1 MPVCISLSVMSLHYP
16 QHLVCASLH
25 FVIRIV
31 ITQILAKRGI
41 VNQRIPLP
49 ADLQIK
55 IIERIFPLVRQHNV
69 SILSQERWRIEPT
82 REHRLARTHDV
93 ELVHQGNKLLAFVG
107 HALGIG
113 HIQHLHRIRARAV
126 NQLGHQHRV
135 QAELDHVVVWLH
147 HRQTAR
153 RISSWLVHAAVR
165 QMAGTL
171 FQKNRA
177 PHKRHRL
184 RPLPAQH
191 FKIRLADVRHLR
203 HHPDGVVT
211 LVDK

>member
-41 VNQRIPLP
+41 VYQRVTLP
-49 ADLQIK
+49 AYFQIK

-93 ELVHQGNKLLAFVG
+93 ELVHQGNEFPAFVR

-113 HIQHLHRIRARAV
+113 HIKHFHRIRTRTV
-126 NQLGHQHRV
+126 HQLSH
-135 QAELDHVVVWLH
+135 
-147 HRQTAR
+147 
-153 RISSWLVHAAVR
+153 
-165 QMAGTL
+165 
-171 FQKNRA
+171 
-177 PHKRHRL
+177 
-184 RPLPAQH
+184 
-191 FKIRLADVRHLR
+191 
-203 HHPDGVVT
+203 
-211 LVDK
+211 